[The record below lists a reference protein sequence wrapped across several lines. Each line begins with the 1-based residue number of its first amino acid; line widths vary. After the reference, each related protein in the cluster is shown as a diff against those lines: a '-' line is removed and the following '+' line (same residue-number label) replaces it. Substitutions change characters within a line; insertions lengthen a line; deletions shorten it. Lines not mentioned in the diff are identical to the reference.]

1 MGTNET
7 GMALGGDSRLLPLQ
21 SSGSILRGA
30 GRLADSVPKHVA
42 DAGLS
47 VPPLPHSQK
56 PAVGKVA
63 APVCTDL
70 CALLHL

>member
-7 GMALGGDSRLLPLQ
+7 GTALGGDGMLLPLQ
-21 SSGSILRGA
+21 SSRSILRGA
-30 GRLADSVPKHVA
+30 GRLADSVPKRVA

-47 VPPLPHSQK
+47 VPPLPRSQK
-56 PAVGKVA
+56 PEVGKVA
-63 APVCTDL
+63 APVCTDV